1 MLYEQNVFKKKN
13 TTYNY
18 VQLLTPTFNYL
29 GLQITRINEKSILIS
44 ENKIFY
50 EQLAKSFIFYV

>member
-29 GLQITRINEKSILIS
+29 GLQITRIKEKSILIS